1 MRGIFLEEFTV
12 QSDVRVAPWGGG
24 QGNCSRRTYR
34 MVNAQGTGCMENS
47 ITCETATREGQV
59 IKRLRRYDSSGKT
72 LRILNKNRIEY

>member
-34 MVNAQGTGCMENS
+34 MVNAQGTG
-47 ITCETATREGQV
+47 
-59 IKRLRRYDSSGKT
+59 
-72 LRILNKNRIEY
+72 